1 MSQRP
6 MEVGTTRGGEE
17 REPRSLS
24 APVMRF
30 ELAAE
35 AARLRAEQPFAEG
48 NRNARTLVKVGAF
61 RLVLVALR
69 SGASFTESDQRGA
82 VALQVLEGRV
92 VLSVAEETV
101 EVGQAEVAVV
111 APGHPWTAVAVAV
124 EPWIPI
130 KALTSSVCDD
140 VRWFVTAAGVFKVQ
154 TTR

>member
-6 MEVGTTRGGEE
+6 RRVGTTRGGEE

-48 NRNARTLVKVGAF
+48 DRNARTLVKVGAF
-61 RLVLVALR
+61 RLLLVALR
-69 SGASFTESDQRGA
+69 SGAAFTESDQRGT
-82 VALQVLEGRV
+82 VALQVLQGRV
-92 VLSVAEETV
+92 VLSVAEESV

-111 APGHPWTAVAVAV
+111 APGHPWTAVAVADGLLLLHLAWPP
-124 EPWIPI
+124 EP
-130 KALTSSVCDD
+130 ASVA
-140 VRWFVTAAGVFKVQ
+140 T
-154 TTR
+154 

>member
-1 MSQRP
+1 MSESP
-6 MEVGTTRGGEE
+6 TEVGTTRGGEE

-35 AARLRAEQPFAEG
+35 AARLRAEQPYGEG
-48 NRNARTLVKVGAF
+48 DRNARTLVKVGAF

-92 VLSVAEETV
+92 VLSVAEETI

-111 APGHPWTAVAVAV
+111 APGHPWTAVAVADGLLLLHLAWPP
-124 EPWIPI
+124 EP
-130 KALTSSVCDD
+130 ASVA
-140 VRWFVTAAGVFKVQ
+140 T
-154 TTR
+154 

>member
-1 MSQRP
+1 MSESP
-6 MEVGTTRGGEE
+6 SEVETTRGGEE
-17 REPRSLS
+17 REPRSMS

-30 ELAAE
+30 ELDAE
-35 AARLRAEQPFAEG
+35 AGRLRAEQPYREG
-48 NRNARTLVKVGAF
+48 SRNARTLFKVGAF

-111 APGHPWTAVAVAV
+111 APGHPWTAVAVADGLLLFHLAWPP
-124 EPWIPI
+124 EL
-130 KALTSSVCDD
+130 AS
-140 VRWFVTAAGVFKVQ
+140 AA
-154 TTR
+154 TEAHD